1 MANEFE
7 RAEELLTDTGAGA
20 IPHPGGTLLAHLH
33 RVRTLLEIWGAPE
46 DVQLAGLCHA
56 TYGTDGFGTAL
67 LTRDE
72 RARLV
77 AAIGAPAEALVY
89 LYGSCDR
96 RATYPLLGDDA
107 PVVFTDRFTGAT
119 STPPP
124 ALTRGFVEI
133 TAANELDV
141 VQHNADIAAEH
152 GPALRA
158 LFERARRHLS
168 PAAVAS
174 WIDVTP

>member
-20 IPHPGGTLLAHLH
+20 IPHPGGTLLAHL
-33 RVRTLLEIWGAPE
+33 RRIRALLESWGAPE

-67 LTRDE
+67 LLLDE
-72 RARLV
+72 RPRLV
-77 AAIGAPAEALVY
+77 AAIGAEAEALVY

-96 RATYPLLGDDA
+96 RATYPLLGEA
-107 PVVFTDRFTGAT
+107 SVVFTDRFTGT
-119 STPPP
+119 TLTPAP
-124 ALTRGFVEI
+124 ALTSAFVEI

-141 VQHNADIAAEH
+141 VRHNADIAAEH

-158 LFERARRHLS
+158 LFERARQHLS
-168 PAAVAS
+168 PAAIAS